1 VKLLIICTFVFLAG
15 AFYVMSGGGDFDA
28 EATRLARVESLVKP
42 KGIEIKA
49 MPAPTLQSPAEQI
62 RLTEITLPETEAQA
76 SVSMSAVEE
85 IIRTELPQVNAP
97 TPPIEPVDTASLA
110 VVEDIASSAEEE
122 ATVLSAEEPEEIL
135 PSLVDNQIVV
145 TPLDINDEVITLQDG
160 SDIRAVSG
168 DRVNVRDGPGTN
180 YSVVNQ
186 LVRGDKVEVLQDVG
200 DGWVKLRPVDG
211 GPVGWI
217 ASFLLT
223 EG

>member
-1 VKLLIICTFVFLAG
+1 MKLLIICTFVFLAG
-15 AFYVMSGGGDFDA
+15 VFYVMSGGADFDA
-28 EATRLARVESLVKP
+28 EATRLARIESSVKP
-42 KGIEIKA
+42 KGIEIRA
-49 MPAPTLQSPAEQI
+49 VPAPIVQSPAEQI
-62 RLTEITLPETEAQA
+62 GLTEITLPETEAQA

-97 TPPIEPVDTASLA
+97 PPPIEPVDTAPLA
-110 VVEDIASSAEEE
+110 VVEDIGPSAEEE

>member
-1 VKLLIICTFVFLAG
+1 
-15 AFYVMSGGGDFDA
+15 M
-28 EATRLARVESLVKP
+28 
-42 KGIEIKA
+42 
-49 MPAPTLQSPAEQI
+49 
-62 RLTEITLPETEAQA
+62 
-76 SVSMSAVEE
+76 
-85 IIRTELPQVNAP
+85 
-97 TPPIEPVDTASLA
+97 
-110 VVEDIASSAEEE
+110 
-122 ATVLSAEEPEEIL
+122 
-135 PSLVDNQIVV
+135 VDNQIVV

-186 LVRGDKVEVLQDVG
+186 LVRGDKVEVLQDAG

>member
-1 VKLLIICTFVFLAG
+1 
-15 AFYVMSGGGDFDA
+15 
-28 EATRLARVESLVKP
+28 
-42 KGIEIKA
+42 
-49 MPAPTLQSPAEQI
+49 
-62 RLTEITLPETEAQA
+62 
-76 SVSMSAVEE
+76 MSAVEE

-97 TPPIEPVDTASLA
+97 TPPIEPVDTAPLA
-110 VVEDIASSAEEE
+110 VVEDIAPREEEE
-122 ATVLSAEEPEEIL
+122 ATVLSAEEPKEIL